1 MAAAS
6 DRMTPVDENDE
17 LGGSEEADKVLMAHR
32 HHCLFMFGR
41 KKDSNT
47 KSTSSSTN
55 LHYIKFEGK

>member
-1 MAAAS
+1 
-6 DRMTPVDENDE
+6 MTPVDEDDE

-47 KSTSSSTN
+47 KSTSRSTN